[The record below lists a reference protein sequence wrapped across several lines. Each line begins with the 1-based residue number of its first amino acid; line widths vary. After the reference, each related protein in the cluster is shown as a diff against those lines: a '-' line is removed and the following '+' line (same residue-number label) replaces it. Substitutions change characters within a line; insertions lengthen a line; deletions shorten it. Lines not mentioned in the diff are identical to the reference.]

1 VFKNLT
7 KNIKFFRNGFAIGVG
22 GLLSVT
28 IGLVGLWFF
37 LVPPQVSQSPA
48 DLIANQGLSSMLTE
62 LGANGLKSV
71 CWLGDP
77 DKKFVHQFLGSH
89 ESAWS
94 RLKENLRVHL
104 WQREGSCFEKNITAA
119 VVLFPYVESSSLS
132 KKEAAKIVASIQRE
146 TSVLLSQTGS
156 GADFEKQSST
166 FHLQTG
172 ANFQLY
178 TRRPSPIPSQL
189 EDK

>member
-1 VFKNLT
+1 MVKKLT
-7 KNIKFFRNGFAIGVG
+7 KNIKLFRNGFAIGVG
-22 GLLSVT
+22 GLLCVT
-28 IGLVGLWFF
+28 IGLVGLWFS
-37 LVPPQVSQSPA
+37 VPPQVPQSPV

-62 LGANGLKSV
+62 LGANGFESV

-77 DKKFVHQFLGSH
+77 DKKFVHQYLGSH

-94 RLKENLRVHL
+94 RLKENLRVQL
-104 WQREGSCFEKNITAA
+104 WQREGSCFEKNVKAA
-119 VVLFPYVESSSLS
+119 VVLFPYVESSGLA
-132 KKEAAKIVASIQRE
+132 KTDAAKIVASIQRE
-146 TSVLLSQTGS
+146 ISQILSQTGL

-178 TRRPSPIPSQL
+178 KRRTSPSSSQQ
-189 EDK
+189 ENK